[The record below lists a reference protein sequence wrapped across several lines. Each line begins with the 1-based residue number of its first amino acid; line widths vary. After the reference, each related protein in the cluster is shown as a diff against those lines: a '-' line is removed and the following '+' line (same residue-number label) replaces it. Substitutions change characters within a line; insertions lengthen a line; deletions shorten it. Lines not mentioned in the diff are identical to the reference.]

1 MAGQCMAVVYGLL
14 ARFSRPNRKRNT
26 CIYYI
31 KAVIVRAGEPEPG
44 VFGSL
49 EPEPLEK
56 KVRSRSLLKIC
67 RLPSPE
73 LKYSYAYAC
82 KSIVKTC
89 TLTSEKN
96 PRDLLLRNCR
106 LSSSSI
112 NILFNQ
118 CHSVQTHIEI

>member
-14 ARFSRPNRKRNT
+14 AWFSRPNRKRNT

-56 KVRSRSLLKIC
+56 NSGAGAAKKLAGSSALREDKKHKEIVLWLLF
-67 RLPSPE
+67 
-73 LKYSYAYAC
+73 
-82 KSIVKTC
+82 
-89 TLTSEKN
+89 
-96 PRDLLLRNCR
+96 LR
-106 LSSSSI
+106 
-112 NILFNQ
+112 
-118 CHSVQTHIEI
+118 

>member
-1 MAGQCMAVVYGLL
+1 LEQPLGFSQYWISGIFCSFTLL
-14 ARFSRPNRKRNT
+14 VCGKKNILPNLTNSQ
-26 CIYYI
+26 
-31 KAVIVRAGEPEPG
+31 ELELG